1 MTKTILVPTDFSE
14 NAHYA
19 ARYACKL
26 AVKRSLHIE
35 LFHCYTTKSTV
46 FNEEDDD
53 SSVLKADILI
63 VEWKEKLLEEF
74 PSLQIKT
81 TCVAGLLTEVVPP
94 MTEEG
99 SYLFVVMGT
108 TGAGKGKS
116 IIWGSNASSI
126 VSKSSVPVLA
136 IPDGYDKFQ
145 FDNVAMLTNFKPEE
159 LETLTDYILYI
170 GNIPRLDLIHVYKDL
185 SNQHQVEDLLKSWS
199 FNIREIDGI
208 DSVQT
213 ICRPIDE
220 QSSALDTVPEVVQH
234 IIAEKNYDIIL
245 ITKTR
250 KSFFERLFRPSV
262 SKQIALHLDRPTF
275 FDNN

>member
-26 AVKRSLHIE
+26 AVKQDLHIE
-35 LFHCYTTKSTV
+35 LFHCYTTESTV
-46 FNEEDDD
+46 FSGENDN
-53 SSVLKADILI
+53 SSILKADILI
-63 VEWKEKLLEEF
+63 VEWKDRLSKEF
-74 PSLQIKT
+74 PSLQIRT
-81 TCVAGLLTEVVPP
+81 TCVAGLLTEVVPQKT
-94 MTEEG
+94 MEG
-99 SYLFVVMGT
+99 SYQFVAMGT

-116 IIWGSNASSI
+116 IIWGSNTSSI
-126 VSKSSVPVLA
+126 ISRSAVPVLA
-136 IPDGYDKFQ
+136 IPDGYSKFR
-145 FDNVAMLTNFKPEE
+145 FDHVAMLTNFKPEE

-170 GNIPRLDLIHVYKDL
+170 DNIPQLDLIHVYKDINDQ
-185 SNQHQVEDLLKSWS
+185 SKIEDLLKSWS

-208 DSVQT
+208 DTVQT
-213 ICRPIDE
+213 ICRSIDE
-220 QSSALDTVPEVVQH
+220 HSTALDSVPEVVQH
-234 IIAEKNYDIIL
+234 IIAEKDYDIIL
-245 ITKTR
+245 VTKTR